1 MSGSLTSDI
10 LGLVL
15 TVLVMVGILA
25 LTIARMRLRRPAFAI
40 GFPIVVGVGLRL
52 IAIAGINSTGVSDQL
67 RGGDESTFLA
77 YAHAIAATPWGRG
90 FLPHGSYQLQT
101 ELFAAQIKL
110 FNLSPTALRVT
121 QVGISMM
128 GILLIIAAVYDLAG
142 PRAARLTAWVSAV
155 EPANLFF
162 NSSLSKEPI
171 MLLATGLVVFGSTK
185 IWRRLDPVGMLL
197 CALGGLIAV
206 YTRSYAGWF
215 LVSASVVVVLHA
227 AIRNLNRPLVAM
239 PVIYAVVGIVFLAT
253 PTLLSV
259 TSNSSLQK
267 LQQSQNFTTGQQ
279 TTQSTGG
286 TNSDNLALEQVNFS
300 TRGQVITHLPQRMFD
315 LIFRPFPWQLQNTS
329 QRLGAIGTVIA
340 VVGFF
345 ALLGFAWRARGDVLT
360 LTAPILYPFIF
371 LLIAYSLSAG
381 NAGTGF
387 RYRSH
392 LVLLGGA
399 MLVILREHVHAMRA
413 RERKL
418 AATED
423 SAGKD
428 EVVATV
434 PIGSAT
440 I

>member
-1 MSGSLTSDI
+1 MSDV

-15 TVLVMVGILA
+15 TVLVMGGILA
-25 LTIARMRLRRPAFAI
+25 FAITRMRLRRPGFAVAL
-40 GFPIVVGVGLRL
+40 PVVVGVSLRL
-52 IAIAGINSTGVSDQL
+52 IAIAGINSTGVQDQL

-121 QVGISMM
+121 QVGISML
-128 GILLIIAAVYDLAG
+128 GIILIVAAVYDLGG
-142 PRAARLTAWVSAV
+142 PRAARLTAWFGAI
-155 EPANLFF
+155 EPANIFF

-171 MLLATGLVVFGSTK
+171 MLLATGLVVLGSTK
-185 IWRRLDPVGMLL
+185 IWKRLDPIGVLL
-197 CALGGLIAV
+197 CVLGGVIAV

-215 LVSASVVVVLHA
+215 LVSASVVVLLHA
-227 AIRNLNRPLVAM
+227 AIRNLNRPIVAM
-239 PVIYAVVGIVFLAT
+239 PVIYAVAGIIAVAT

-259 TSNSSLQK
+259 TSNKSLQQ
-267 LQQSQNFTTGQQ
+267 LQNAQNFTTGQQ
-279 TTQSTGG
+279 ANTSTGG
-286 TNSDNLALEQVNFS
+286 SNSDNLALEQVNFS
-300 TRGQVITHLPQRMFD
+300 TRGEVIKNLPQRMFD
-315 LIFRPFPWQLQNTS
+315 IIFRPYPWQLSNTS
-329 QRLGAIGTVIA
+329 QQLGAIGTVIA

-360 LTAPILYPFIF
+360 LTAPILYPFLF
-371 LLIAYSLSAG
+371 LLVAYALSAG

-399 MLVILREHVHAMRA
+399 MLIILREHVLAMRA
-413 RERKL
+413 RARER
-418 AATED
+418 AAAED
-423 SAGKD
+423 AEGKD
-428 EVVATV
+428 QVLAGV
-434 PIGSAT
+434 PLGSAT